1 MELLKKT
8 IVLVF
13 AAFTLQTYAQE
24 PMVINAFSASYDFES
39 SYKYSDAIVALQKVY
54 DTQSYEMNIRI
65 AWLCCQSGQ
74 YAESVSYYQ
83 KAIALMPA
91 ATEPL
96 WGIINPLFKLEK
108 WSELEKTY
116 RAILKIDSKN
126 ALAHYRMG
134 QVYYYRKDYLTA
146 KKYFDVALNQY
157 PFNYDYMLLSAWTNY
172 YLNNKKEAHI
182 LFSKMLLYKPNDSA
196 ALEGLSLI
204 K

>member
-1 MELLKKT
+1 MELLKKI

-24 PMVINAFSASYDFES
+24 SIVFNAFGVSYDFEA
-39 SYKYSDAIVALQKVY
+39 SYKYTDAIVALQKVY
-54 DTQSYEMNIRI
+54 DPQSYEMNLRI
-65 AWLCCQSGQ
+65 AWLCYQSGQ
-74 YAESVSYYQ
+74 YAESVSYNQ

-96 WGIINPLFKLEK
+96 WAIINPLFKLEK

-146 KKYFDVALNQY
+146 KNYFDVALNQY

-172 YLNNKKEAHI
+172 YLNNKKEARI
-182 LFSKMLLYKPNDSA
+182 LFNKVLLYKPNDSA
-196 ALEGLSLI
+196 ALDGLSLI